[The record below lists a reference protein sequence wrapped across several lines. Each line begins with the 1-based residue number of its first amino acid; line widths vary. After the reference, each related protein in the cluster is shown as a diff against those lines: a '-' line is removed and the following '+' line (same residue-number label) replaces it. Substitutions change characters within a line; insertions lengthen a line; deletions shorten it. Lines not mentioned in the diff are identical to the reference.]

1 MFVIDSEGLWRV
13 CDVFGQRLQ
22 KSKLCADA
30 GVLDQT
36 MMVRVLK
43 FYTQV
48 AQFLLRAAD
57 PKHQG

>member
-1 MFVIDSEGLWRV
+1 MFAVYSDHPWCG

-36 MMVRVLK
+36 MMIRVLK

-57 PKHQG
+57 PKLHG